1 MELIYLF
8 YHLTCDF
15 PVCLAINDNCICI
28 SGINFDFLMKWVEF
42 SFGTGF
48 VLLMFAAFMRSW
60 SDLTEL
66 LD

>member
-1 MELIYLF
+1 M
-8 YHLTCDF
+8 
-15 PVCLAINDNCICI
+15 CLAINDNCICI

-60 SDLTEL
+60 SDLTVL